1 MLCRFVV
8 YIFEGICS
16 HVIPQNAQS
25 NGFVGSLH
33 EHMSIKLGF
42 LHGSYGAL
50 SIFYISD
57 FLFIVP
63 IVIPG
68 LGAFVAPFASTF
80 FSGYTDRRWAFHF
93 ILSAGLCLS
102 NIAVLLFVF
111 RLRRQESKF
120 KSF

>member
-1 MLCRFVV
+1 MRCRFVV
-8 YIFEGICS
+8 HIFERVCS
-16 HVIPQNAQS
+16 HVVPQNAQS

-33 EHMSIKLGF
+33 ENMSTKLGF

-50 SIFYISD
+50 SICYTSD
-57 FLFIVP
+57 PWFTAL
-63 IVIPG
+63 IVISG

-111 RLRRQESKF
+111 RLRRQEGKLN
-120 KSF
+120 SF